1 MKTKIRTVISDGS
14 LGQADFYWKYS
25 TICDMCGQPCS
36 KIDTIYIQKP
46 NTKEKDYCVI
56 CIRKLLDENLF
67 KRGLV

>member
-36 KIDTIYIQKP
+36 KFDTISIQKP

-56 CIRKLLDENLF
+56 LFVRKNASL
-67 KRGLV
+67 